1 MTAKTSRKIMRNFAL
16 EEEIITLMD
25 DTGYATAIQQPAD
38 FFFHL
43 PEKFDLV
50 KGSPLFCAGVTT
62 YYPMEKYLT
71 PDMKKT
77 AVIGIGGLGHVAVKF
92 LKKLGYDVTAFTS
105 SEKKI
110 DMIKE
115 LGADH
120 VVVSTD
126 P

>member
-25 DTGYATAIQQPAD
+25 DTGAD

>member
-1 MTAKTSRKIMRNFAL
+1 MRNFAL

-25 DTGYATAIQQPAD
+25 DTGEDMQLAIQQPAD

-50 KGSPLFCAGVTT
+50 KGSLLFCAGVTT

-92 LKKLGYDVTAFTS
+92 F
-105 SEKKI
+105 
-110 DMIKE
+110 KE
-115 LGADH
+115 IRL
-120 VVVSTD
+120 
-126 P
+126 

>member
-1 MTAKTSRKIMRNFAL
+1 
-16 EEEIITLMD
+16 
-25 DTGYATAIQQPAD
+25 
-38 FFFHL
+38 
-43 PEKFDLV
+43 
-50 KGSPLFCAGVTT
+50 
-62 YYPMEKYLT
+62 
-71 PDMKKT
+71 MKKT

-92 LKKLGYDVTAFTS
+92 LKKLGYDAAFTS